1 MRARYFVEEN
11 GTEGELRVSE
21 RRATEV
27 AVVRRQRDS
36 QPHYV
41 PHTWMLSHRNFE
53 APKMRHKS

>member
-27 AVVRRQRDS
+27 AVGAASKRFTAPLRTS
-36 QPHYV
+36 YV
-41 PHTWMLSHRNFE
+41 DAQAQKL
-53 APKMRHKS
+53 